1 MNTIPTK
8 PRIFLSDK
16 LRAAYLKWRLDH
28 LETDIIVHEHNAQ
41 LARDEAAEVRV
52 ELARMGQL

>member
-1 MNTIPTK
+1 MNTIRTK
-8 PRIFLSDK
+8 RTAYIADK
-16 LRAAYLKWRLDH
+16 LRAAYLRWRLDH

-52 ELARMGQL
+52 ELARIGQL